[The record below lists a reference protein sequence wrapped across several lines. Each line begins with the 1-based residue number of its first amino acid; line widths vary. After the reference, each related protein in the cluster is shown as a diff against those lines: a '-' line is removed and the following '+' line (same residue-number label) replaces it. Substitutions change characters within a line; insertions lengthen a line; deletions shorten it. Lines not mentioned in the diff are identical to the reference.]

1 MKKKFIASI
10 ALAVLLTSNQ
20 ILAEVVLNG
29 KTRTFITVGVTIPNL
44 LVITD
49 DKGSW
54 FNQGLELQQIG
65 GPDAPYQVDARI
77 RVLSSSGDFQVHLD
91 EPVRIQ
97 HTKNSMLAF
106 RNPTV
111 TLGNEG
117 GITKPL
123 MIEQGTVFHNPAS
136 TGQGE
141 DSLGYYNLSV
151 SAYPP
156 EGALTGTI
164 GVYTGVLSLTFEPV
178 VKTP

>member
-10 ALAVLLTSNQ
+10 TLLTTLASSHTF
-20 ILAEVVLNG
+20 AEVVLKGN
-29 KTRTFITVGVTIPNL
+29 TRTWISASVTHPDL
-44 LVITD
+44 LIVTD

-54 FNQGLELQQIG
+54 FDQGLELQQMG
-65 GPDAPYQVDARI
+65 DRDAPYQVEARI
-77 RVLSSSGDFQVHLD
+77 RVLSSSGEFQVRLD
-91 EPVRIQ
+91 DPVRIQ
-97 HTKNSMLAF
+97 HTKNPMLAF

-117 GITKPL
+117 GVNKRL
-123 MIEQGTVFHNPAS
+123 MIEQSTVFHNPAS

-141 DSLGYYNLSV
+141 DSLGYYNFSV

-178 VKTP
+178 VKVP